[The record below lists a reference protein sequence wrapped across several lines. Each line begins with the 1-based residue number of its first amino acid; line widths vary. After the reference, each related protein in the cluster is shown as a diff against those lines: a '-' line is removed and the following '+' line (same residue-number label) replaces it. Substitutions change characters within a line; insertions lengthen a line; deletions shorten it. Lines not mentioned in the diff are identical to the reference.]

1 MRTNPIADVFTFL
14 TGPSYQEPSWMHFVY
29 WIVALTSLA
38 VAVIAAARVPG
49 QVTFS
54 HLGRFIIRF
63 IVGGMW
69 WQQAL
74 WKFPTDLG
82 GLKYWT
88 EQMAAHAAFPIHR
101 EFVQNV
107 ILPHFTPIGVGVFF
121 IEILIGSSLMIGLL
135 TRLSALGGA
144 LFIANLWLGL
154 YQVGSE
160 WPWGYFFLIMLLAI
174 FCFDAYGRSLGGD
187 ALLRGEKTIERRIP
201 RFIRM
206 CA

>member
-1 MRTNPIADVFTFL
+1 MRTNPFTDVAAFL
-14 TGPSYQEPSWMHFVY
+14 TGPSYHEPSWMHFLCWV
-29 WIVALTSLA
+29 VALTSLT

-49 QVTFS
+49 QLTVS
-54 HLGRFIIRF
+54 HVGRFIIRF
-63 IVGGMW
+63 IVGSMW

-88 EQMAAHAAFPIHR
+88 EQIAAHAAFQFHR

-121 IEILIGSSLMIGLL
+121 IEILIGISLMIGLL
-135 TRLSALGGA
+135 TRLSAFGGA

-154 YQVGSE
+154 YQVEAE

-174 FCFDAYGRSLGGD
+174 FCFDAYGRSLGCD
-187 ALLRGEKTIERRIP
+187 ALVRGDKTIERRLP
-201 RFIRM
+201 KFLRVF
-206 CA
+206 A